1 MNKNY
6 FPGNN
11 FYYEEENMKLIVG
24 LGNPGKEYID
34 TRHNI
39 GFDIL
44 DNYLTGIKW
53 SENKYGLFYKNK
65 DIIFLKPIT
74 YMNLSGIAV
83 KYFVDYYKIDLKN
96 ILIIHDDLDL
106 NLADYRLKKESSSG
120 GHNGV
125 QSIIENLQSNN
136 FLRLKIGISHSQQ
149 TAAASYVLSKLSR
162 EEKKC
167 ISDNLNTFNNI
178 ITDFINNKSAQEL
191 MNKYN

>member
-1 MNKNY
+1 
-6 FPGNN
+6 
-11 FYYEEENMKLIVG
+11 MKLIVG

-74 YMNLSGIAV
+74 HMNLSGIAV

-96 ILIIHDDLDL
+96 ILIIHDD
-106 NLADYRLKKESSSG
+106 
-120 GHNGV
+120 
-125 QSIIENLQSNN
+125 
-136 FLRLKIGISHSQQ
+136 
-149 TAAASYVLSKLSR
+149 
-162 EEKKC
+162 
-167 ISDNLNTFNNI
+167 
-178 ITDFINNKSAQEL
+178 
-191 MNKYN
+191 